1 MRAYLLL
8 LLFFPHTL
16 FAHALYV
23 VAQQQGSQI
32 RGETYYSDMTPAAE
46 HYIGIF
52 NPNDLENPILEGMSD
67 KQGRISLL
75 VPDEKQ
81 YVLVVEGVEGHK
93 ATLNVPHIPSH
104 NAQTMQS
111 NDEFVQLRK
120 DIAQLEQKIYWRD
133 ILGGIGYIFGLVGIT
148 LWFRQRKQ

>member
-1 MRAYLLL
+1 
-8 LLFFPHTL
+8 
-16 FAHALYV
+16 
-23 VAQQQGSQI
+23 
-32 RGETYYSDMTPAAE
+32 
-46 HYIGIF
+46 
-52 NPNDLENPILEGMSD
+52 MSD

-93 ATLNVPHIPSH
+93 ATLNVPHIPSN

-133 ILGGIGYIFGLVGIT
+133 ILGGIGYILGLVGIT